1 MKRRMKENS
10 RTEENKV
17 FKKNSREEEEKS
29 IDWEKGRLEKRRQRD
44 NDRHDYHAGISNKS
58 YLQYGVER

>member
-1 MKRRMKENS
+1 MKENS